1 MELHALCG
9 FLLVFNIS
17 LTSKGRVNPFFML
30 ISVSLGKHQHTMSIS
45 TTVLYKYHVFFLIA
59 YYPLRVQHRN
69 KTNFKT
75 YNNSIDISK
84 FKYD

>member
-1 MELHALCG
+1 
-9 FLLVFNIS
+9 
-17 LTSKGRVNPFFML
+17 
-30 ISVSLGKHQHTMSIS
+30 MSIS

>member
-1 MELHALCG
+1 MEPHDLCG

-17 LTSKGRVNPFFML
+17 LTSKGRVNPFFTL

-59 YYPLRVQHRN
+59 YYPLWVQQAIPGVWVGYFPSLPTPGLKN
-69 KTNFKT
+69 E
-75 YNNSIDISK
+75 
-84 FKYD
+84 